1 MYYIE
6 LCNKEIGH
14 QVRLGARSDWE
25 TWNLV
30 PVSIDG
36 NGNAI
41 IIFRFSNLNVY
52 TLFITSQIFFKN

>member
-1 MYYIE
+1 MCYIE
-6 LCNKEIGH
+6 LCNKKD
-14 QVRLGARSDWE
+14 RLPGSFRRQSRMK

-41 IIFRFSNLNVY
+41 KNC
-52 TLFITSQIFFKN
+52 QIFKFKRIHLIYLSNHR

>member
-6 LCNKEIGH
+6 LCNKKKGH
-14 QVRLGARSDWE
+14 QIRLGARLDLKK

-41 IIFRFSNLNVY
+41 KIVIFSKLSVY
-52 TLFITSQIFFKN
+52 TLFITS